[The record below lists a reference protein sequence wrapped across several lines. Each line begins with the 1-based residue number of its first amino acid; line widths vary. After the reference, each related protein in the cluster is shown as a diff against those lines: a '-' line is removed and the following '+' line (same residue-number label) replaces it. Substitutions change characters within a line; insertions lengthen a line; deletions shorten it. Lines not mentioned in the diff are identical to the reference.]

1 MITEP
6 GTNNMPGTDNSAS
19 CEADEVYST
28 FNEQQSEIMDDEVS
42 YNLSAKE
49 QNKRR
54 VELICGEAFVFL
66 AAVLHLTAVVLS
78 WFYSVVFAPGDS
90 LAITARVLISVGLA
104 GMMGVVSL
112 GRCCFHT
119 FERKENPNRV
129 TFRLRACLFVVAFAF
144 FLPLILTC
152 GVVQFISAVLL
163 AISGGAGQLPLTASL
178 FCLMSSLVAPF
189 VGAYGSRGLGTRV
202 SCPLTY
208 E

>member
-1 MITEP
+1 MTE
-6 GTNNMPGTDNSAS
+6 TDNSAS
-19 CEADEVYST
+19 SEANEVFST
-28 FNEQQSEIMDDEVS
+28 YNEHHSEVMDDEVS
-42 YNLSAKE
+42 VSLSAKE

-54 VELICGEAFVFL
+54 VELICGEAFVLL
-66 AAVLHLTAVVLS
+66 AAVLHLTAVILS
-78 WFYSVVFAPGDS
+78 WVYSVVFAPGDS
-90 LAITARVLISVGLA
+90 LAITASILISVGLA

-119 FERKENPNRV
+119 LERKENPNRV
-129 TFRLRACLFVVAFAF
+129 TFRLRACLFVMAFAV

-152 GVVQFISAVLL
+152 GVVQFISAILL
-163 AISGGAGQLPLTASL
+163 AISGGASQLPLTASL
-178 FCLMSSLVAPF
+178 FGLMSSLVAPF